1 MLTMKYNL
9 PMQNAAPIQTVMISA
24 ISNACKVKLN
34 CSTKHGA
41 EKNSNKN
48 RPYPAWSFSLLPF
61 QYQMANSAVK
71 PARKNINS
79 KRAFSINGIKRSIPN
94 NFPCGA
100 CTAFRAP
107 CAVIYSDCG
116 VHKPKKACA
125 AARFFRL
132 SHGAQNVHRTGV
144 QKVGPLPHGGFPAHQ
159 CAAFA

>member
-1 MLTMKYNL
+1 
-9 PMQNAAPIQTVMISA
+9 MQNAAPIQTAMISA

-48 RPYPAWSFSLLPF
+48 RQYPAWSFSFLPF

-94 NFPCGA
+94 NFLVKINANRRCPYQDCSSSSGAVSINSLSTKYSPC
-100 CTAFRAP
+100 TNRIPYSTNIRHAP
-107 CAVIYSDCG
+107 
-116 VHKPKKACA
+116 
-125 AARFFRL
+125 
-132 SHGAQNVHRTGV
+132 NHRSTFV
-144 QKVGPLPHGGFPAHQ
+144 FL
-159 CAAFA
+159 